1 MNVCVVGYGHF
12 ASILAVCL
20 AKARHLVA
28 QADEEPHLLR
38 ENQRTPDSEPGY
50 TNLAETMR
58 ARGRLVP
65 ELGEKSSSH
74 PVDVYWVAYDVPLDP
89 RGAPD
94 IAEVVRRILVLDR
107 RVLKSIPFLVSC
119 QWPVGTLAQIEAE
132 CPDRIFVYVLENVR
146 AGKALSDFQHQTD
159 LIVGIRQPLTHAL
172 DDLLHSVC
180 ENLLTM
186 SPESAELSKHALNAF
201 IALQIAFINEIA
213 EIAETVNASHVDV
226 TKALLSDPRVS
237 PLAPLHAGAPFG
249 GGSLQRDLLV
259 LESLSEAP
267 IIHAIRASNDSRLT
281 EAHA

>member
-12 ASILAVCL
+12 ASIVAVCL
-20 AKARHLVA
+20 AKCRHIVA
-28 QADEEPHLLR
+28 QTDEEPHLLR
-38 ENQRTPDSEPGY
+38 DRQVRPDQEPGY

-58 ARGRLVP
+58 FRGRLVP
-65 ELGEKSSSH
+65 ELGQTSSSH

-89 RGAPD
+89 QGAPD
-94 IAEVVRRILVLDR
+94 ITEVARRIIALDR

-146 AGKALSDFQHQTD
+146 AGKAIGDFQHQAA
-159 LIVGIRQPLTHAL
+159 LIVGLRQPLTQVL

-180 ENLLTM
+180 ETLLTM

-201 IALQIAFINEIA
+201 IALQIAFVNEIA
-213 EIAETVNASHVDV
+213 EIAETVAASHVDV

-259 LESLSEAP
+259 LETLSDAP
-267 IIHAIRASNDSRLT
+267 ILHAIRASNEPR
-281 EAHA
+281 